1 MAISDANKVRLNKMN
16 RAAQDAELGTVI
28 QDLQNATAPEISNL
42 ISNLSYRII
51 NGSAGQKTCAING
64 LTLIT
69 GGTGIADLTLAAP
82 AVNSHAIIRLNT
94 LTSGTVVIT
103 TAEGV
108 TLDGTNNTITMDA
121 ADDWIELIYA
131 AANTWAVVRSNSVT
145 LTVVG

>member
-1 MAISDANKVRLNKMN
+1 MAISDTNKNRLNKMN

-51 NGSAGQKTCAING
+51 DGSVGKKTCAING

-82 AVNSHAIIRLNT
+82 VVNSHVIIRLNT

-103 TAEGV
+103 TADGV
-108 TLDGTNNTITMDA
+108 TLDGENNTITMDA
-121 ADDWIELIYA
+121 IDDWIELVYA
-131 AANTWAVVRSNSVT
+131 AENTWAIVRSNSVA
-145 LTVVG
+145 LSVVE